1 MKKNIWKNQYAGC
14 LLAIGSFAL
23 LACSESEGIS
33 SNANLSTDKIT
44 FDANIRKEWDAS
56 SAIAEQRAISTAI
69 SQASQS
75 APLSVKA
82 DFSKLLYLHPVVQ
95 EGIHVW
101 NEKNQP
107 VTRGG
112 ILLDDVEQERVV
124 ASRGSKKSALSDY
137 SSFGVTAI
145 YPSSSSDYTVLLDN
159 QQATTGANSK
169 WFVADNSNAKWPM
182 NNELVSF
189 HAYAPHSTKSY
200 SMLSSTA
207 DNTNVLTTIHYDAS
221 KTDITNQPDLIVAT
235 QTGSRSNASANKDVA
250 LQFTHALTAVTFAMS
265 SDLADVIGTGAN
277 LEKVR
282 LVGIPNQGDCQLMAK
297 DGKHTA
303 ASQSWT
309 NINGS
314 ETFEFDLSKQNVT
327 AGKDLALTSGN
338 QTLMMIPQ
346 TLPSGAKAEFIFKI
360 NGYSQTLSVD
370 LANTKWV
377 AGSSVIYKLSAKAIN
392 TLSSTQITYP
402 NTWADYSYPKTAFDV
417 NEAIGLYVV
426 DNNNKVVASNVK
438 VTKAANGTW
447 KMSSKVLKLAKYHY
461 FAYYPY
467 SPTAPTVDATASDAT
482 AFFADKVSKWRV
494 KADQSASSSADLKA
508 QDLQVAK
515 GVVGSD
521 ASTLTFAMSHQM
533 GLAVLNLEAKNIV
546 KTRKFNNNNYTYYYP
561 NLSGRATSIS
571 KSDYTDSSDKQN
583 VMASNNFTGSNKP
596 YKTSTA
602 NRYIQVV
609 KPGTAYSYSAA
620 DQANSPRSAWGSAK
634 LGKACSIKV
643 SSAAGVQPKSITTDA
658 DFYYLA
664 RVYTYTGR
672 VESFTAP
679 VSGKYKMECWGAQG
693 SNMLDKIGG
702 KGGYCCGTTTLSQ
715 TLVYICVGAQR
726 GGFGGGG
733 VSTDSERSHNY
744 GNDGGGATD
753 VRLTYNADYKDFNSL
768 KSRIIVAAGGGG
780 ANHRNTVGEVPQYGQ
795 GDGGYGG
802 GLTGGDG
809 IREDNTISFS
819 TVPYLLKCYGGTQ
832 TAGGKVM
839 QNVKRTDGTFD
850 DSNYKQISALSGV
863 WGYATSATTSQ
874 PIQTGGGGGYYGG
887 GSPAHVGGSGGS
899 SFISG
904 YTGCNAIA
912 ETSTASN
919 IVHTGNPNH
928 YSGCVFTDATM
939 IAGNASMPS
948 PNGGT
953 ETGHSGNGACI
964 ISWFLK

>member
-44 FDANIRKEWDAS
+44 FDANIQKEWDAS

-124 ASRGSKKSALSDY
+124 ASRGSKTSALSDY

-145 YPSSSSDYTVLLDN
+145 YPSSSSYTVLLDN

-189 HAYAPHSTKSY
+189 HAYAPHSTESY

-309 NINGS
+309 NIKGS

-370 LANTKWV
+370 LADIKWV

-402 NTWADYSYPKTAFDV
+402 NTWARYSYPKTAFDA

-438 VTKAANGTW
+438 VTKAADGTW
-447 KMSSKVLKLAKYHY
+447 NMSSKVLKLAKYHY

-482 AFFADKVSKWRV
+482 AFFADKVSKWQV
-494 KADQSASSSADLKA
+494 KADQSASSAEDLEA

-521 ASTLTFAMSHQM
+521 ASTLTFEMSHQM
-533 GLAVLNLEAKNIV
+533 GLAVLDLEAKNIV

-571 KSDYTDSSDKQN
+571 ESDYTDSSDKQN

-620 DQANSPRSAWGSAK
+620 DQANSPRSAWGSAT

-643 SSAAGVQPKSITTDA
+643 LSAAGVKTQPITTDA
-658 DFYYLA
+658 EFYYLA
-664 RVYTYTGR
+664 RVYTYTGSVVR
-672 VESFTAP
+672 FTAP
-679 VSGKYKMECWGAQG
+679 VSGQYKMECWGAQG
-693 SNMLDKIGG
+693 GYTVYNNKYGYGG
-702 KGGYCCGTTTLSQ
+702 KGGYAVGNFLISNNQEVFVVVGGKGGDTTNANQTGKGGFNGGGTSNGDGNTEWSGGGGATHIATINGVLSSLSSNKDKVF
-715 TLVYICVGAQR
+715 LVAGGGGGGGYHYALSENRPHSGGSGGGAQGGNGDSQAND
-726 GGFGGGG
+726 GGFGG
-733 VSTDSERSHNY
+733 
-744 GNDGGGATD
+744 
-753 VRLTYNADYKDFNSL
+753 
-768 KSRIIVAAGGGG
+768 
-780 ANHRNTVGEVPQYGQ
+780 
-795 GDGGYGG
+795 
-802 GLTGGDG
+802 
-809 IREDNTISFS
+809 
-819 TVPYLLKCYGGTQ
+819 TQ
-832 TAGGKVM
+832 T
-839 QNVKRTDGTFD
+839 N
-850 DSNYKQISALSGV
+850 
-863 WGYATSATTSQ
+863 GYAFGKGQDGKNSGHGS
-874 PIQTGGGGGYYGG
+874 GGGGGYYGG
-887 GSPAHVGGSGGS
+887 YSGYTHGSAAGGGSGYLS
-899 SFISG
+899 SSIISG
-904 YTGCNAIA
+904 TG
-912 ETSTASN
+912 
-919 IVHTGNPNH
+919 
-928 YSGCVFTDATM
+928 
-939 IAGNASMPS
+939 SMT
-948 PNGGT
+948 NGVR
-953 ETGHSGNGACI
+953 EGNGEAVLTWI
-964 ISWFLK
+964 L

>member
-44 FDANIRKEWDAS
+44 FDANIQKEWDAS

-82 DFSKLLYLHPVVQ
+82 DFSKPLYLHSVVQ

-124 ASRGSKKSALSDY
+124 VSRGSKKSALSDY
-137 SSFGVTAI
+137 SSFGVTAF

-189 HAYAPHSTKSY
+189 HAYAPHSTKSD
-200 SMLSSTA
+200 STLSSTA

-250 LQFTHALTAVTFAMS
+250 LQFSHALTAVTFAMS

-360 NGYSQTLSVD
+360 NGNSQTLSVD
-370 LANTKWV
+370 LANTQWV

-392 TLSSTQITYP
+392 TLSSTEITYP
-402 NTWADYSYPKTAFDV
+402 KTWASYSYPKTAFDA

-447 KMSSKVLKLAKYHY
+447 NMSSKVLKLAKYHY

-467 SPTAPTVDATASDAT
+467 STTAPQVDATASDAT
-482 AFFADKVSKWRV
+482 AFFADKVSKWPV
-494 KADQSASSSADLKA
+494 KADQSASSAADLKA

-521 ASTLTFAMSHQM
+521 ASTLTFEMSHQM
-533 GLAVLNLEAKNIV
+533 GLAVLDLEAKNIV

-571 KSDYTDSSDKQN
+571 ASDYTDSSDKQN

-609 KPGTAYSYSAA
+609 KPGTVYSYSAA

-643 SSAAGVQPKSITTDA
+643 SSAAGVQSKSITTDA

-679 VSGKYKMECWGAQG
+679 VNGKYKMECWGASG
-693 SNMLDKIGG
+693 ASIYPNVSNLKPGL
-702 KGGYCCGTTTLSQ
+702 GGYSIGNLNASSNEI
-715 TLVYICVGAQR
+715 LYVCVGSSGAYGAYSYNNNLGYSLKLGSP
-726 GGFGGGG
+726 GGGATHISINSGGELKNFSSHPTDILLVAGGGGG
-733 VSTDSERSHNY
+733 VD
-744 GNDGGGATD
+744 
-753 VRLTYNADYKDFNSL
+753 
-768 KSRIIVAAGGGG
+768 IVSGKEAS
-780 ANHRNTVGEVPQYGQ
+780 
-795 GDGGYGG
+795 GGYGG
-802 GLTGGDG
+802 GTEGGAGASTDGTYIGTGGTA
-809 IREDNTISFS
+809 N
-819 TVPYLLKCYGGTQ
+819 
-832 TAGGKVM
+832 AGGKTNFQYQGV
-839 QNVKRTDGTFD
+839 NGSFGLGGVGWA
-850 DSNYKQISALSGV
+850 SNNDYAAQGGSG
-863 WGYATSATTSQ
+863 WY
-874 PIQTGGGGGYYGG
+874 GGGGGCSSTVGTAGG
-887 GSPAHVGGSGGS
+887 GSGHVNS
-899 SFISG
+899 SLLS
-904 YTGCNAIA
+904 NAQ
-912 ETSTASN
+912 T
-919 IVHTGNPNH
+919 
-928 YSGCVFTDATM
+928 
-939 IAGNASMPS
+939 IAGNQSFPS

-953 ETGHSGNGACI
+953 ETGHSGHGECI
-964 ISWFLK
+964 ISQTAF

>member
-44 FDANIRKEWDAS
+44 FDANIQKEWDAS

-250 LQFTHALTAVTFAMS
+250 LQFSHALTAVTFAMS

-360 NGYSQTLSVD
+360 NGNSQTLSVD

-402 NTWADYSYPKTAFDV
+402 DTWAKYSYPKTAFDA

-447 KMSSKVLKLAKYHY
+447 NMSSKVLKLAKYHY

-467 SPTAPTVDATASDAT
+467 STTAPTVDATASDAT

-494 KADQSASSSADLKA
+494 KADQSAKSAADLKA

-515 GVVGSD
+515 GVVGKD

-643 SSAAGVQPKSITTDA
+643 SSAAGVQTKSITTDA

-679 VSGKYKMECWGAQG
+679 VNGKYKMECWGASG
-693 SNMLDKIGG
+693 ASINPNVSYLKPGL
-702 KGGYCCGTTTLSQ
+702 GGYSIGYLNAAPNKNFY
-715 TLVYICVGAQR
+715 VCVGSSGAYGAYSYNNNLGYSLR
-726 GGFGGGG
+726 LGSPGGGATHISINSGGELKNFSSHPTDILLVAGGGGG
-733 VSTDSERSHNY
+733 VD
-744 GNDGGGATD
+744 
-753 VRLTYNADYKDFNSL
+753 
-768 KSRIIVAAGGGG
+768 IVSGKEAS
-780 ANHRNTVGEVPQYGQ
+780 
-795 GDGGYGG
+795 GGYGG
-802 GLTGGDG
+802 GTKGGAGASTDGTNIGTGGTA
-809 IREDNTISFS
+809 N
-819 TVPYLLKCYGGTQ
+819 
-832 TAGGKVM
+832 AGGKTNFQYQGV
-839 QNVKRTDGTFD
+839 NGSFGLGGVGWA
-850 DSNYKQISALSGV
+850 SNNDYAAQGGSG
-863 WGYATSATTSQ
+863 WY
-874 PIQTGGGGGYYGG
+874 GGGGGCTTTVGTAGG
-887 GSPAHVGGSGGS
+887 GSGHVNS
-899 SFISG
+899 SLLS
-904 YTGCNAIA
+904 NAQ
-912 ETSTASN
+912 T
-919 IVHTGNPNH
+919 
-928 YSGCVFTDATM
+928 
-939 IAGNASMPS
+939 IAGNQSFPS

-953 ETGHSGNGACI
+953 ETGHSGHGECI
-964 ISWFLK
+964 ISQTAF

>member
-44 FDANIRKEWDAS
+44 FDANIQKEWDAS

-82 DFSKLLYLHPVVQ
+82 DFSKPLYLHPVVQ

-250 LQFTHALTAVTFAMS
+250 LQFSHALTAVTFAMS

-360 NGYSQTLSVD
+360 NGNSQTLSVD

-392 TLSSTQITYP
+392 TLSSTEITYP
-402 NTWADYSYPKTAFDV
+402 NPTTWASYGYPKTAFDV

-426 DNNNKVVASNVK
+426 DNNNKVVAKNVK
-438 VTKAANGTW
+438 VIKAANGTW

-467 SPTAPTVDATASDAT
+467 STTAPTVDATASDAT
-482 AFFADKVSKWRV
+482 AFFADKVSKWPV
-494 KADQSASSSADLKA
+494 KADQSAPSAADLKA

-515 GVVGSD
+515 GVVRSD

-533 GLAVLNLEAKNIV
+533 GLAVLNLETKNIV

-596 YKTSTA
+596 FKTSTA

-643 SSAAGVQPKSITTDA
+643 SSAAGVQSKSITTDA

-672 VESFTAP
+672 VETSSTAFTAP
-679 VSGKYKMECWGAQG
+679 VAGEYILECWGAG
-693 SNMLDKIGG
+693 SHGYNDVSRSLYGIDIN
-702 KGGYCCGTTTLSQ
+702 GGYSLGK
-715 TLVYICVGAQR
+715 YIMVINETIYVIC
-726 GGFGGGG
+726 GGGG
-733 VSTDSERSHNY
+733 YTNNKLSGGQGGFN
-744 GNDGGGATD
+744 GGGNGGNGSSFAGG
-753 VRLTYNADYKDFNSL
+753 S
-768 KSRIIVAAGGGG
+768 GGGG
-780 ANHRNTVGEVPQYGQ
+780 ASHITKRCALLKDLASDYDENLLLVAGGAGGSALNGHNN
-795 GDGGYGG
+795 GYGG
-802 GLTGGDG
+802 GTMGGSTFTAGWSTTGVSPALVKGA
-809 IREDNTISFS
+809 
-819 TVPYLLKCYGGTQ
+819 TQ
-832 TAGGKVM
+832 TEGYTFGIGQSGGRKTHGNAGAEG
-839 QNVKRTDGTFD
+839 
-850 DSNYKQISALSGV
+850 
-863 WGYATSATTSQ
+863 
-874 PIQTGGGGGYYGG
+874 TGGGGGGFWGG
-887 GSPAHVGGSGGS
+887 YSYQGDGDGSCCSGSGGS
-899 SFISG
+899 GYINAKLVTSG
-904 YTGCNAIA
+904 STIQNA
-912 ETSTASN
+912 TS
-919 IVHTGNPNH
+919 P
-928 YSGCVFTDATM
+928 
-939 IAGNASMPS
+939 
-948 PNGGT
+948 
-953 ETGHSGNGACI
+953 SGNTDGYCSV
-964 ISWFLK
+964 SWFLK

>member
-44 FDANIRKEWDAS
+44 FDANIQKEWDAS

-402 NTWADYSYPKTAFDV
+402 DTWAKYSYPKTAFDA

-447 KMSSKVLKLAKYHY
+447 NMSSKVLKLAKYHY

-494 KADQSASSSADLKA
+494 KADQSASSAADLKA

-533 GLAVLNLEAKNIV
+533 GLAVLDLAAKNIV

-571 KSDYTDSSDKQN
+571 ASDYTDSSDKQK
-583 VMASNNFTGSNKP
+583 VLASNNFTGSNKP

-620 DQANSPRSAWGSAK
+620 DQANSPRSAWGSAT

-643 SSAAGVQPKSITTDA
+643 SSAADVQSKSITTDA

-672 VESFTAP
+672 VETSSTAFTAP
-679 VSGKYKMECWGAQG
+679 VAGEYILECWGAG
-693 SNMLDKIGG
+693 SHGYNDEPRSLYGIDIN
-702 KGGYCCGTTTLSQ
+702 GGYSLGK
-715 TLVYICVGAQR
+715 YIMVINETIYVIC
-726 GGFGGGG
+726 GGGG
-733 VSTDSERSHNY
+733 YTNNKLSGGQGGFN
-744 GNDGGGATD
+744 GGGNGGNGSSFAGG
-753 VRLTYNADYKDFNSL
+753 S
-768 KSRIIVAAGGGG
+768 GGGG
-780 ANHRNTVGEVPQYGQ
+780 ASHITKRCALLKDLASDYDENLLLVAGGAGGSALNGHNN
-795 GDGGYGG
+795 GYGG
-802 GLTGGDG
+802 GTMGGSTFTAGWSTTGVSPALVKGA
-809 IREDNTISFS
+809 
-819 TVPYLLKCYGGTQ
+819 TQ
-832 TAGGKVM
+832 TEGYTFGIGQSGGRKTHGQAGAEG
-839 QNVKRTDGTFD
+839 
-850 DSNYKQISALSGV
+850 
-863 WGYATSATTSQ
+863 
-874 PIQTGGGGGYYGG
+874 TGGGGGGFWGG
-887 GSPAHVGGSGGS
+887 YSYQGDGDGSCCSGSGGS
-899 SFISG
+899 GYINAKLVTSG
-904 YTGCNAIA
+904 STIQNA
-912 ETSTASN
+912 TS
-919 IVHTGNPNH
+919 P
-928 YSGCVFTDATM
+928 
-939 IAGNASMPS
+939 
-948 PNGGT
+948 
-953 ETGHSGNGACI
+953 SGNTDGYCSV
-964 ISWFLK
+964 SWFLK

>member
-44 FDANIRKEWDAS
+44 FDANIQKEWDAS

-82 DFSKLLYLHPVVQ
+82 DFSKPLYLHPVVQ

-235 QTGSRSNASANKDVA
+235 QTGSRNNASANKDVA
-250 LQFTHALTAVTFAMS
+250 LQFSHALTAVTFAMS

-314 ETFEFDLSKQNVT
+314 VTFEFDLSKQNVT

-346 TLPSGAKAEFIFKI
+346 KLPSGAKAEFIFKI
-360 NGYSQTLSVD
+360 NGNSQTLSVD

-392 TLSSTQITYP
+392 TLSSTEITYP
-402 NTWADYSYPKTAFDV
+402 KDWTRYSYPKTAFDA

-447 KMSSKVLKLAKYHY
+447 NMSSKVLKLAKYHY

-467 SPTAPTVDATASDAT
+467 STTAPTVDATASDAT
-482 AFFADKVSKWRV
+482 AFFADKVSKWPV
-494 KADQSASSSADLKA
+494 KNDQSASSAADLKA
-508 QDLQVAK
+508 QDLQVAM
-515 GVVGSD
+515 GVVGKD

-533 GLAVLNLEAKNIV
+533 GLAVLDLAVKNIV

-571 KSDYTDSSDKQN
+571 KSDYTDSSDKLN
-583 VMASNNFTGSNKP
+583 VMASNNFSGSNKP

-620 DQANSPRSAWGSAK
+620 DQANSPRSAWGSAT

-643 SSAAGVQPKSITTDA
+643 SSAAGVQSKSITTDA

-679 VSGKYKMECWGAQG
+679 VNGKYKMECWGAQG
-693 SNMLDKIGG
+693 GGNTSYPGG
-702 KGGYCCGTTTLSQ
+702 KGSYTRGTLGITTGNVFYVVVGQNGSAETYIFNNGFKRYWLPNGKDSGYIWS
-715 TLVYICVGAQR
+715 
-726 GGFGGGG
+726 GGG
-733 VSTDSERSHNY
+733 STDIRL
-744 GNDGGGATD
+744 NDANNNWTD
-753 VRLTYNADYKDFNSL
+753 FVSR
-768 KSRIIVAAGGGG
+768 KSRIMVAASGGGSITYYNPQAG
-780 ANHRNTVGEVPQYGQ
+780 VPGGSLVGFPGTSKGEN
-795 GDGGYGG
+795 DGVAA
-802 GLTGGDG
+802 TA
-809 IREDNTISFS
+809 
-819 TVPYLLKCYGGTQ
+819 GTQ
-832 TAGGKVM
+832 TKGGTTGTGSHTIGQNEIGFGYIVNDDGATMGGAGNGYYAGGKGNHGGCTV
-839 QNVKRTDGTFD
+839 
-850 DSNYKQISALSGV
+850 GV
-863 WGYATSATTSQ
+863 GAT
-874 PIQTGGGGGYYGG
+874 
-887 GSPAHVGGSGGS
+887 GSCY
-899 SFISG
+899 ISG
-904 YTGCNAIA
+904 YTGCNAITESCA
-912 ETSTASN
+912 ENA
-919 IVHTGNPNH
+919 IAHTGSPNH
-928 YSGCVFTDATM
+928 YSGYVFTNATM
-939 IAGNASMPS
+939 IAGNAIMPS
-948 PNGGT
+948 PSGGN
-953 ETGHSGNGACI
+953 ETGHGGDGTCI
-964 ISWFLK
+964 ITQTSF

>member
-44 FDANIRKEWDAS
+44 FDANIQKEWDAS

-124 ASRGSKKSALSDY
+124 ASRGSKTSALSDY
-137 SSFGVTAI
+137 SSFGVTAF

-189 HAYAPHSTKSY
+189 HAYAPHSTKSD
-200 SMLSSTA
+200 STLSSTA

-250 LQFTHALTAVTFAMS
+250 LQFSHALTAVTFAMS

-309 NINGS
+309 NIKGS

-370 LANTKWV
+370 LADIKWV

-402 NTWADYSYPKTAFDV
+402 NTWENYSYPKKAFDV

-438 VTKAANGTW
+438 VTKAENGTW
-447 KMSSKVLKLAKYHY
+447 NMSSKILKLAKYHY

-467 SPTAPTVDATASDAT
+467 SPTAPTVDSTASDAT
-482 AFFADKVSKWRV
+482 AFFADKVSKWQV
-494 KADQSASSSADLKA
+494 KADQSASSAEDLEA

-521 ASTLTFAMSHQM
+521 ASTLTFEMSHQM
-533 GLAVLNLEAKNIV
+533 GLAVLDLKAKDIV
-546 KTRKFNNNNYTYYYP
+546 KTRKFKNNNYTYYYP

-571 KSDYTDSSDKQN
+571 ASDYTDSDKQN

-620 DQANSPRSAWGSAK
+620 DQANSPRSAWGSAT

-643 SSAAGVQPKSITTDA
+643 SSAAGVQTKPITTDA
-658 DFYYLA
+658 EFYYLA

-679 VSGKYKMECWGAQG
+679 VSGTYKMECWGAQG
-693 SNMLDKIGG
+693 GYTVHNNLYGYGG
-702 KGGYCCGTTTLSQ
+702 KGGYAVGNFLISINQVVFVVVGGKGGDTTNYNQTGNGGFNGGGTSNGDGATEWSGGGGATHIATINGVLSSLSSNKDKVF
-715 TLVYICVGAQR
+715 LVAGGGGGGGYHYTYSEGRPHSGGSGGGAQGGNGDSQAND
-726 GGFGGGG
+726 GGFGG
-733 VSTDSERSHNY
+733 
-744 GNDGGGATD
+744 
-753 VRLTYNADYKDFNSL
+753 
-768 KSRIIVAAGGGG
+768 
-780 ANHRNTVGEVPQYGQ
+780 
-795 GDGGYGG
+795 
-802 GLTGGDG
+802 
-809 IREDNTISFS
+809 
-819 TVPYLLKCYGGTQ
+819 TQ
-832 TAGGKVM
+832 T
-839 QNVKRTDGTFD
+839 N
-850 DSNYKQISALSGV
+850 
-863 WGYATSATTSQ
+863 GYAFGKGQDGKNSGHGS
-874 PIQTGGGGGYYGG
+874 GGGGGYYGG
-887 GSPAHVGGSGGS
+887 YSGYTHGSAAGGGSGYLS
-899 SFISG
+899 SSIISG
-904 YTGCNAIA
+904 TG
-912 ETSTASN
+912 
-919 IVHTGNPNH
+919 
-928 YSGCVFTDATM
+928 
-939 IAGNASMPS
+939 SMT
-948 PNGGT
+948 NGVR
-953 ETGHSGNGACI
+953 EGNGEAVLTWI
-964 ISWFLK
+964 LKS

>member
-44 FDANIRKEWDAS
+44 FDANIQKEWDAS

-82 DFSKLLYLHPVVQ
+82 DFSKPLYLHPVVQ

-250 LQFTHALTAVTFAMS
+250 LQFSHALTAVTFAMS
-265 SDLADVIGTGAN
+265 SDLADVIGKGTN

-392 TLSSTQITYP
+392 TLSSTEITYP
-402 NTWADYSYPKTAFDV
+402 NPTTWASYGYPKTAFDV

-426 DNNNKVVASNVK
+426 DNNNKVVAKNVK
-438 VTKAANGTW
+438 VIKAANGTW

-467 SPTAPTVDATASDAT
+467 STTAPTVDATASDAT
-482 AFFADKVSKWRV
+482 AFFADKVSKWPV
-494 KADQSASSSADLKA
+494 KADQSAPSAADLKA

-515 GVVGSD
+515 GVVRSD

-533 GLAVLNLEAKNIV
+533 GLAVLNLETKNIV

-596 YKTSTA
+596 FKTSTA

-643 SSAAGVQPKSITTDA
+643 SSAAGVQTKSITTDA

-679 VSGKYKMECWGAQG
+679 VNGKYKMECWGASG
-693 SNMLDKIGG
+693 ASIYPNVSYLKPGL
-702 KGGYCCGTTTLSQ
+702 GGYSIGYLNAAPNKNFY
-715 TLVYICVGAQR
+715 VCVGSSGAYGAYSYNNNLGYSLR
-726 GGFGGGG
+726 LGSPGGGATHISINSGGELKNFSSHPTDILLVAGGGGG
-733 VSTDSERSHNY
+733 VD
-744 GNDGGGATD
+744 
-753 VRLTYNADYKDFNSL
+753 
-768 KSRIIVAAGGGG
+768 IVSGKEAS
-780 ANHRNTVGEVPQYGQ
+780 
-795 GDGGYGG
+795 GGYGG
-802 GLTGGDG
+802 GTKGGAGASTDGTNIGTGGTA
-809 IREDNTISFS
+809 N
-819 TVPYLLKCYGGTQ
+819 
-832 TAGGKVM
+832 AGGKTNFQYQGV
-839 QNVKRTDGTFD
+839 NGSFGLGGVGWE
-850 DSNYKQISALSGV
+850 SNNDYAAQGGSG
-863 WGYATSATTSQ
+863 WY
-874 PIQTGGGGGYYGG
+874 GGGGGCTNTVGTAGG
-887 GSPAHVGGSGGS
+887 GSGHVNS
-899 SFISG
+899 SLLS
-904 YTGCNAIA
+904 NAQ
-912 ETSTASN
+912 T
-919 IVHTGNPNH
+919 
-928 YSGCVFTDATM
+928 
-939 IAGNASMPS
+939 IAGNQTFPS
-948 PNGGT
+948 SNGGS
-953 ETGHSGNGACI
+953 ETGHQGDGACVI
-964 ISWFLK
+964 TQTAF

>member
-44 FDANIRKEWDAS
+44 FDANIQKEWDAS

-250 LQFTHALTAVTFAMS
+250 LQFSHALTAVTFAMS

-360 NGYSQTLSVD
+360 NGNSQTLSVD

-402 NTWADYSYPKTAFDV
+402 DTWAKYSYPKTAFDA

-438 VTKAANGTW
+438 VTKAADGTW
-447 KMSSKVLKLAKYHY
+447 NMSSKVLKLAKYHY

-467 SPTAPTVDATASDAT
+467 STTAPTVDATASDAT

-494 KADQSASSSADLKA
+494 KADQSASSAADLKA

-643 SSAAGVQPKSITTDA
+643 SSAAGVQTKSITTDA

-679 VSGKYKMECWGAQG
+679 VNGKYKMECWGAQG
-693 SNMLDKIGG
+693 GGNTSYPGG
-702 KGGYCCGTTTLSQ
+702 KGSYTRGTLGITTGNVFYVVVGQNGSAETYIFNNGFKRYWFPNGAVSGYVWS
-715 TLVYICVGAQR
+715 
-726 GGFGGGG
+726 GGG
-733 VSTDSERSHNY
+733 STDIRL
-744 GNDGGGATD
+744 NDANNNWTD
-753 VRLTYNADYKDFNSL
+753 FVSR
-768 KSRIIVAAGGGG
+768 KSRIMVAASGGGSITYYNPQAG
-780 ANHRNTVGEVPQYGQ
+780 VPGGSLVGFPGTSKGEN
-795 GDGGYGG
+795 DGVAA
-802 GLTGGDG
+802 TA
-809 IREDNTISFS
+809 
-819 TVPYLLKCYGGTQ
+819 GTQ
-832 TAGGKVM
+832 TKGGTTGTGSHTIGQNEIGFGYIVNDDGATMGGAGNGYYAGGKGNHGGCTV
-839 QNVKRTDGTFD
+839 
-850 DSNYKQISALSGV
+850 GV
-863 WGYATSATTSQ
+863 GAT
-874 PIQTGGGGGYYGG
+874 
-887 GSPAHVGGSGGS
+887 GSCY
-899 SFISG
+899 ISG
-904 YTGCNAIA
+904 YTGCNAITVSCA
-912 ETSTASN
+912 ENA
-919 IVHTGNPNH
+919 IAHTGSPNH
-928 YSGCVFTDATM
+928 YSGYVFTNATM

-948 PNGGT
+948 PSGGN
-953 ETGHSGNGACI
+953 ETGHGGDGTCI
-964 ISWFLK
+964 ITQTSF

>member
-44 FDANIRKEWDAS
+44 FDANIQKEWDAS

-124 ASRGSKKSALSDY
+124 ASRGSKTSALSDY

-145 YPSSSSDYTVLLDN
+145 YPSSSSYTVLLDN

-189 HAYAPHSTKSY
+189 HAYAPHSTESY

-309 NINGS
+309 NIKGS

-370 LANTKWV
+370 LADIKWV

-402 NTWADYSYPKTAFDV
+402 NTWENYSYPKTAFDA

-438 VTKAANGTW
+438 VTKAENGTW
-447 KMSSKVLKLAKYHY
+447 NMSSKVLKLAKYHY

-467 SPTAPTVDATASDAT
+467 SPTAPTVDSTALDAT
-482 AFFADKVSKWRV
+482 AFFADMVSNWQV
-494 KADQSASSSADLKA
+494 KADQSASSAEDLKA
-508 QDLQVAK
+508 QDLQVAT

-533 GLAVLNLEAKNIV
+533 GLAVLDLKAKDIV
-546 KTRKFNNNNYTYYYP
+546 KTRKFNNDNYTYYYP

-571 KSDYTDSSDKQN
+571 ASDYTDSSDMQN

-620 DQANSPRSAWGSAK
+620 DQANSPRSAWGS
-634 LGKACSIKV
+634 CSIEV
-643 SSAAGVQPKSITTDA
+643 SSAAGVQTKPITTDA
-658 DFYYLA
+658 EFYYLA
-664 RVYTYTGR
+664 RVYTYTGSVVR
-672 VESFTAP
+672 FTAP
-679 VSGKYKMECWGAQG
+679 VSGQYKMECWGAQG
-693 SNMLDKIGG
+693 GYTVYNNEYGYGG
-702 KGGYCCGTTTLSQ
+702 KGGYAVGNFLISNNQEVFVVVGGKGGDTTNANQTGKGGFNGGGTSNGDGDTEWSGGGGATHIATINGVLSSLSSNKDKVF
-715 TLVYICVGAQR
+715 LVAGGGGGGGYHYQLSENRPHSGGSGGGAQGGNGDSQAND
-726 GGFGGGG
+726 GGFGG
-733 VSTDSERSHNY
+733 
-744 GNDGGGATD
+744 
-753 VRLTYNADYKDFNSL
+753 
-768 KSRIIVAAGGGG
+768 
-780 ANHRNTVGEVPQYGQ
+780 
-795 GDGGYGG
+795 
-802 GLTGGDG
+802 
-809 IREDNTISFS
+809 
-819 TVPYLLKCYGGTQ
+819 TQ
-832 TAGGKVM
+832 T
-839 QNVKRTDGTFD
+839 N
-850 DSNYKQISALSGV
+850 
-863 WGYATSATTSQ
+863 GYAFGKGQDGKNSGHGS
-874 PIQTGGGGGYYGG
+874 GGGGGYYGG
-887 GSPAHVGGSGGS
+887 YSGYTHGSAAGGGSGYLS
-899 SFISG
+899 SSIISG
-904 YTGCNAIA
+904 TG
-912 ETSTASN
+912 
-919 IVHTGNPNH
+919 
-928 YSGCVFTDATM
+928 
-939 IAGNASMPS
+939 SMK
-948 PNGGT
+948 NGVR
-953 ETGHSGNGACI
+953 EGNGEAVLTWI
-964 ISWFLK
+964 L

>member
-44 FDANIRKEWDAS
+44 FDANIQKEWDTS

-402 NTWADYSYPKTAFDV
+402 KKWTEYSYPKTAFDA
-417 NEAIGLYVV
+417 NESIGLYVV

-447 KMSSKVLKLAKYHY
+447 NMSSKVLKLAKYHY

-494 KADQSASSSADLKA
+494 KADQSASSAADLKA

-533 GLAVLNLEAKNIV
+533 GLAVLDLAAKNIV
-546 KTRKFNNNNYTYYYP
+546 KTRKFKNNNYTYYYP

-571 KSDYTDSSDKQN
+571 ASDYTDSSDKLK
-583 VMASNNFTGSNKP
+583 VLASNNFTGSNKP

-620 DQANSPRSAWGSAK
+620 DQANSPRSAWGSAT

-672 VESFTAP
+672 VETSSTAFTAP
-679 VSGKYKMECWGAQG
+679 VAGEYILECWGAG
-693 SNMLDKIGG
+693 SHGYNDEPRSLYGIDIN
-702 KGGYCCGTTTLSQ
+702 GGYSLGK
-715 TLVYICVGAQR
+715 YIMVINETIYVIC
-726 GGFGGGG
+726 GGGG
-733 VSTDSERSHNY
+733 YTNNKLSGGQGGFN
-744 GNDGGGATD
+744 GGGNGGNGSSFAGG
-753 VRLTYNADYKDFNSL
+753 S
-768 KSRIIVAAGGGG
+768 GGGG
-780 ANHRNTVGEVPQYGQ
+780 ASHITKRCALLKDLASDYDENLLLVAGGAGGSALNGHNN
-795 GDGGYGG
+795 GYGG
-802 GLTGGDG
+802 GTMGGSTFTAGWSTTGVSPALVKGA
-809 IREDNTISFS
+809 
-819 TVPYLLKCYGGTQ
+819 TQ
-832 TAGGKVM
+832 TEGYTFGIGQSGGRKTHGQAGAEG
-839 QNVKRTDGTFD
+839 
-850 DSNYKQISALSGV
+850 
-863 WGYATSATTSQ
+863 
-874 PIQTGGGGGYYGG
+874 TGGGGGGFWGG
-887 GSPAHVGGSGGS
+887 YSYQGDGDGSCCSGSGGS
-899 SFISG
+899 GYINAKLVTSG
-904 YTGCNAIA
+904 STIQNA
-912 ETSTASN
+912 TS
-919 IVHTGNPNH
+919 P
-928 YSGCVFTDATM
+928 
-939 IAGNASMPS
+939 
-948 PNGGT
+948 
-953 ETGHSGNGACI
+953 SGNTDGYCSV
-964 ISWFLK
+964 SWFLK

>member
-44 FDANIRKEWDAS
+44 FDANIQKEWDAS

-124 ASRGSKKSALSDY
+124 ASRGSKTSALSDY

-145 YPSSSSDYTVLLDN
+145 YPSSSSYTVLLDN

-189 HAYAPHSTKSY
+189 HAYAPHSTESY

-235 QTGSRSNASANKDVA
+235 QTGSRNNASANKDVA
-250 LQFTHALTAVTFAMS
+250 LQFSHALTAVTFAMS

-309 NINGS
+309 NIKGS

-346 TLPSGAKAEFIFKI
+346 KLPSGAKAEFIFKI

-392 TLSSTQITYP
+392 TLSSTEITYP
-402 NTWADYSYPKTAFDV
+402 DPTTWASYGYPKTAFDV

-426 DNNNKVVASNVK
+426 DNNNKVVAKNVK

-467 SPTAPTVDATASDAT
+467 STTAPTVDATASDAT
-482 AFFADKVSKWRV
+482 AFFADKVSKWQV
-494 KADQSASSSADLKA
+494 KADQSASSAEDLEA

-521 ASTLTFAMSHQM
+521 ASTLTFEMSHQM
-533 GLAVLNLEAKNIV
+533 GLAVLDLKAKDIV

-571 KSDYTDSSDKQN
+571 ESDYTDSSDKQN

-620 DQANSPRSAWGSAK
+620 DQANSPRSAWGSSK
-634 LGKACSIKV
+634 LNKACTITAST
-643 SSAAGVQPKSITTDA
+643 AGNVQTKSITTDA

-679 VSGKYKMECWGAQG
+679 VSGEYKMECWGAQG
-693 SNMLDKIGG
+693 GYTVYNNLYGYGG
-702 KGGYCCGTTTLSQ
+702 KGGYAVGNFLISNNQEVFVVVGGKGGDTTNANQTGNGGFNGGGTSKGDGDTEWSGGGGATHIATINGVLSSLSSNKDKVF
-715 TLVYICVGAQR
+715 LVAGGGGGGGYHYVLSENRPHSGGSGGGAQGGNGDSQAND
-726 GGFGGGG
+726 GGFGG
-733 VSTDSERSHNY
+733 
-744 GNDGGGATD
+744 
-753 VRLTYNADYKDFNSL
+753 
-768 KSRIIVAAGGGG
+768 
-780 ANHRNTVGEVPQYGQ
+780 
-795 GDGGYGG
+795 
-802 GLTGGDG
+802 
-809 IREDNTISFS
+809 
-819 TVPYLLKCYGGTQ
+819 TQ
-832 TAGGKVM
+832 T
-839 QNVKRTDGTFD
+839 
-850 DSNYKQISALSGV
+850 I
-863 WGYATSATTSQ
+863 GYAFGKGQDGKNSGHGS
-874 PIQTGGGGGYYGG
+874 GGGGGYYGG
-887 GSPAHVGGSGGS
+887 YSGYTHGSAAGGGSGYLS
-899 SFISG
+899 SSIISG
-904 YTGCNAIA
+904 TG
-912 ETSTASN
+912 
-919 IVHTGNPNH
+919 
-928 YSGCVFTDATM
+928 
-939 IAGNASMPS
+939 SMT
-948 PNGGT
+948 NGVR
-953 ETGHSGNGACI
+953 EGNGEAVLTWI
-964 ISWFLK
+964 L

>member
-44 FDANIRKEWDAS
+44 FDANIQKEWDAS

-82 DFSKLLYLHPVVQ
+82 DFSKPLYLHPVVQ

-250 LQFTHALTAVTFAMS
+250 LQFSHALTAVTFAMS

-370 LANTKWV
+370 LANTTWV

-402 NTWADYSYPKTAFDV
+402 DTWEKYSYPKTAFDA

-447 KMSSKVLKLAKYHY
+447 NMSSKVLKLAKYHY

-467 SPTAPTVDATASDAT
+467 SKTAPTVDATASDAT

-494 KADQSASSSADLKA
+494 KADQSASSAADLKA

-533 GLAVLNLEAKNIV
+533 GLAVLNLAAKNIV

-583 VMASNNFTGSNKP
+583 VMASNNFSGSNKP
-596 YKTSTA
+596 YKTSKA

-609 KPGTAYSYSAA
+609 KPGTVYSYSAA

-643 SSAAGVQPKSITTDA
+643 SSAAGVQSKSITTDA

-672 VESFTAP
+672 VETSSTAFTAP
-679 VSGKYKMECWGAQG
+679 VAGEYILECWGAG
-693 SNMLDKIGG
+693 SHGYNDEPRSLYGIDIN
-702 KGGYCCGTTTLSQ
+702 GGYSLGK
-715 TLVYICVGAQR
+715 YIMVINETIYVIC
-726 GGFGGGG
+726 GGGG
-733 VSTDSERSHNY
+733 YTNNKLSGGQGGFN
-744 GNDGGGATD
+744 GGGNGGNGSSFAGG
-753 VRLTYNADYKDFNSL
+753 S
-768 KSRIIVAAGGGG
+768 GGGG
-780 ANHRNTVGEVPQYGQ
+780 ASHITKRCALLKDLASDYDENLLLVAGGAGGSAINGHNN
-795 GDGGYGG
+795 GYGG
-802 GLTGGDG
+802 GTMGGSTFTAGWSTTGVSPALVKGA
-809 IREDNTISFS
+809 
-819 TVPYLLKCYGGTQ
+819 TQ
-832 TAGGKVM
+832 TEGYTFGIGQSGGRKTHGQAGAEG
-839 QNVKRTDGTFD
+839 
-850 DSNYKQISALSGV
+850 
-863 WGYATSATTSQ
+863 
-874 PIQTGGGGGYYGG
+874 TGGGGGGFWGG
-887 GSPAHVGGSGGS
+887 YSYQGDGDGSCCSGSGGS
-899 SFISG
+899 GYINAKLVTSG
-904 YTGCNAIA
+904 STIQNA
-912 ETSTASN
+912 TS
-919 IVHTGNPNH
+919 P
-928 YSGCVFTDATM
+928 
-939 IAGNASMPS
+939 
-948 PNGGT
+948 
-953 ETGHSGNGACI
+953 SGNTDGYCSV
-964 ISWFLK
+964 SWFLK

>member
-44 FDANIRKEWDAS
+44 FDANIQKEWDAS

-82 DFSKLLYLHPVVQ
+82 DFSKPLYLHPVVQ

-250 LQFTHALTAVTFAMS
+250 LQFSHALTAVTFAMS
-265 SDLADVIGTGAN
+265 SDLADVIGKGTN

-303 ASQSWT
+303 ASQRWT

-360 NGYSQTLSVD
+360 NGNSQTLSVD

-426 DNNNKVVASNVK
+426 DNNNKVVAKNVK

-447 KMSSKVLKLAKYHY
+447 NMSSKVLKLAKYHY

-467 SPTAPTVDATASDAT
+467 STTAPTVDATASDAT
-482 AFFADKVSKWRV
+482 AFFADKVSKWPV
-494 KADQSASSSADLKA
+494 KADQSAPSAADLKA

-515 GVVGSD
+515 GVVRSD

-533 GLAVLNLEAKNIV
+533 GLAVLNLAAKKIV

-596 YKTSTA
+596 YKTSIA

-609 KPGTAYSYSAA
+609 RPGTAYSYSAA

-643 SSAAGVQPKSITTDA
+643 SSAAGVQTKSITTDA

-672 VESFTAP
+672 VETSSTAFTAP
-679 VSGKYKMECWGAQG
+679 VAGEYILECWGAG
-693 SNMLDKIGG
+693 SHGYNDVSRSLYGIDIN
-702 KGGYCCGTTTLSQ
+702 GGYSLGK
-715 TLVYICVGAQR
+715 YIMVINETIYVIC
-726 GGFGGGG
+726 GGGG
-733 VSTDSERSHNY
+733 YTNNKLSGGQGGFN
-744 GNDGGGATD
+744 GGGNGGNGSSFAGG
-753 VRLTYNADYKDFNSL
+753 S
-768 KSRIIVAAGGGG
+768 GGGG
-780 ANHRNTVGEVPQYGQ
+780 ASHITKRCALLKDLASDYDENLLLVAGGAGGSALNGHNN
-795 GDGGYGG
+795 GYGG
-802 GLTGGDG
+802 GTMGGSTFTAGWSTTGVSPALVKGA
-809 IREDNTISFS
+809 
-819 TVPYLLKCYGGTQ
+819 TQ
-832 TAGGKVM
+832 TEGYTFGIGQSGGRKTHGNAGAEG
-839 QNVKRTDGTFD
+839 
-850 DSNYKQISALSGV
+850 
-863 WGYATSATTSQ
+863 
-874 PIQTGGGGGYYGG
+874 TGGGGGGFWGG
-887 GSPAHVGGSGGS
+887 YSYQGDGDGSCCSGSGGS
-899 SFISG
+899 GYINAKLVTSG
-904 YTGCNAIA
+904 STIQNA
-912 ETSTASN
+912 TS
-919 IVHTGNPNH
+919 P
-928 YSGCVFTDATM
+928 
-939 IAGNASMPS
+939 
-948 PNGGT
+948 
-953 ETGHSGNGACI
+953 SGNTDGYCSV
-964 ISWFLK
+964 SWFLK

>member
-44 FDANIRKEWDAS
+44 FDANIQKEWDAS

-402 NTWADYSYPKTAFDV
+402 TEWKKYSYPKTAFDA

-447 KMSSKVLKLAKYHY
+447 NMSSKVLKLAKYHY

-494 KADQSASSSADLKA
+494 KADQSASSAADLKA

-533 GLAVLNLEAKNIV
+533 GLAVLDLAAKNIV
-546 KTRKFNNNNYTYYYP
+546 KTRKFKNNNYTYYYP

-571 KSDYTDSSDKQN
+571 ASDYTDSSDKLK
-583 VMASNNFTGSNKP
+583 VLASNNFTGSNKP

-620 DQANSPRSAWGSAK
+620 DQAKSPRSAWGSAT

-643 SSAAGVQPKSITTDA
+643 SSAAGVQSKSITTDA

-679 VSGKYKMECWGAQG
+679 VSGQYKMECWGASG
-693 SNMLDKIGG
+693 ASIYPNVSYLKPGL
-702 KGGYCCGTTTLSQ
+702 GGYSIGNLNASSNEI
-715 TLVYICVGAQR
+715 LYVCVGSSGAYGAYSYNNNLGYSLR
-726 GGFGGGG
+726 LGSPGGGATHISINSGGELKNFSSHPTDILLVAGGGGG
-733 VSTDSERSHNY
+733 VD
-744 GNDGGGATD
+744 
-753 VRLTYNADYKDFNSL
+753 
-768 KSRIIVAAGGGG
+768 IISGKKAS
-780 ANHRNTVGEVPQYGQ
+780 
-795 GDGGYGG
+795 GGYGG
-802 GLTGGDG
+802 GTEGGAGASTDGTYIGTGGTA
-809 IREDNTISFS
+809 N
-819 TVPYLLKCYGGTQ
+819 
-832 TAGGKVM
+832 AGGKTNFQYQGV
-839 QNVKRTDGTFD
+839 NGSFGLGGVGWE
-850 DSNYKQISALSGV
+850 SNNDYAAQGGSG
-863 WGYATSATTSQ
+863 WY
-874 PIQTGGGGGYYGG
+874 GGGGGCSSTVGTAGG
-887 GSPAHVGGSGGS
+887 GSGHVNS
-899 SFISG
+899 SLLS
-904 YTGCNAIA
+904 NAQ
-912 ETSTASN
+912 T
-919 IVHTGNPNH
+919 
-928 YSGCVFTDATM
+928 
-939 IAGNASMPS
+939 IAGNQSFPS

-953 ETGHSGNGACI
+953 ETGHSGHGECI
-964 ISWFLK
+964 ISQTAF

>member
-1 MKKNIWKNQYAGC
+1 MKKQYTEG
-14 LLAIGSFAL
+14 LMAL
-23 LACSESEGIS
+23 GTMALIACSESEGIS
-33 SNANLSTDKIT
+33 QANLSTDQIT
-44 FDANIRKEWDAS
+44 FQAMMQNEWNADAA
-56 SAIAEQRAISTAI
+56 TAGQCAT
-69 SQASQS
+69 SRVVAAANENGALRVQADLDK
-75 APLSVKA
+75 P
-82 DFSKLLYLHPVVQ
+82 LYLLPVEQ

-101 NEKNQP
+101 DENDQP
-107 VTRGG
+107 ITRGG
-112 ILLDDVEQERVV
+112 MLISDVEQGSVV
-124 ASRGSKKSALSDY
+124 SSRGSKKTSLSDY
-137 SSFGVTAI
+137 SSFGVSAL
-145 YPSSSSDYTVLLDN
+145 YPSSSSSSAYSVLLDN
-159 QQATTGANSK
+159 QEATPAVASSSAT
-169 WFVADNSNAKWPM
+169 WHVADAENAKWPM

-250 LQFTHALTAVTFAMS
+250 LQFSHALTAVTFAMS

-327 AGKDLALTSGN
+327 AGKDLALTSGK

-346 TLPSGAKAEFIFKI
+346 KLPSGAKAEFIFKI
-360 NGYSQTLSVD
+360 NGNSQTLTVD
-370 LANTKWV
+370 LADQSWA
-377 AGSSVIYKLSAKAIN
+377 AGSSIIYKLSAKAIN
-392 TLSSTQITYP
+392 TLSSTEITYP
-402 NTWADYSYPKTAFDV
+402 KDWTRYSYPKTAFDA

-426 DNNNKVVASNVK
+426 DNNNKVVASNVM
-438 VTKAANGTW
+438 VTKVANGTW
-447 KMSSKVLKLAKYHY
+447 NMSSKVLKLAKYHY

-467 SPTAPTVDATASDAT
+467 STTAPTVDATASDAT
-482 AFFADKVSKWRV
+482 AFFADKVSKWPV
-494 KADQSASSSADLKA
+494 KADQSASSAADLKA

-571 KSDYTDSSDKQN
+571 KSDYTDSSDKQT

-596 YKTSTA
+596 YKTSIA

-679 VSGKYKMECWGAQG
+679 VSGQYKLECWGASG
-693 SNMLDKIGG
+693 NPDHIWGENSHEG
-702 KGGYCCGTTTLSQ
+702 KGGYSVGYYRGCAKM
-715 TLVYICVGAQR
+715 YICVGDSR
-726 GGFGGGG
+726 HFYNNNPTG
-733 VSTDSERSHNY
+733 VYSVQYAIS
-744 GNDGGGATD
+744 GGGATHISIN
-753 VRLTYNADYKDFNSL
+753 TGGEL
-768 KSRIIVAAGGGG
+768 KSFETHKSDVLIVAGGGG
-780 ANHRNTVGEVPQYGQ
+780 GCEATIGQ
-795 GDGGYGG
+795 GGHGGGLQGMSGSTTSTTQTGATITTYGTGATQLSGGQTVAGTLSSSNINASFDGMFGLGGCGSAWDGNDWGAQGGSGWYGG
-802 GLTGGDG
+802 GGS
-809 IREDNTISFS
+809 IW
-819 TVPYLLKCYGGTQ
+819 
-832 TAGGKVM
+832 AGC
-839 QNVKRTDGTFD
+839 
-850 DSNYKQISALSGV
+850 A
-863 WGYATSATTSQ
+863 
-874 PIQTGGGGGYYGG
+874 GG
-887 GSPAHVGGSGGS
+887 GSSYIGGVDNGQT
-899 SFISG
+899 ISG
-904 YTGCNAIA
+904 NA
-912 ETSTASN
+912 T
-919 IVHTGNPNH
+919 
-928 YSGCVFTDATM
+928 
-939 IAGNASMPS
+939 MPS
-948 PNGGT
+948 PEGGM
-953 ETGHSGNGACI
+953 EIGHTDDGVCI
-964 ISWFLK
+964 ITQIDID

>member
-44 FDANIRKEWDAS
+44 FDANIQKEWDAS

-235 QTGSRSNASANKDVA
+235 RTGSRSTASANKDVA
-250 LQFTHALTAVTFAMS
+250 LQFSHALTAVTFAMS

-303 ASQSWT
+303 ASQRWT

-360 NGYSQTLSVD
+360 NGNSQTLSVD

-402 NTWADYSYPKTAFDV
+402 DTWAKYSYPKTAFDA
-417 NEAIGLYVV
+417 NDTIGLYVV

-447 KMSSKVLKLAKYHY
+447 NMSSKVLKLAKYHY

-467 SPTAPTVDATASDAT
+467 STTAPTVDATASDAT
-482 AFFADKVSKWRV
+482 AFFADKVSKWPV
-494 KADQSASSSADLKA
+494 KADQSAKSAADLKD

-533 GLAVLNLEAKNIV
+533 GLAVLNLAAKNIV

-643 SSAAGVQPKSITTDA
+643 SSAAGVQTKSITTDA

-672 VESFTAP
+672 VETSSTAFTAP
-679 VSGKYKMECWGAQG
+679 VAGEYILECWGAG
-693 SNMLDKIGG
+693 SHGYNDVSRSLYGIDIN
-702 KGGYCCGTTTLSQ
+702 GGYSLGK
-715 TLVYICVGAQR
+715 YIMVINETIYVIC
-726 GGFGGGG
+726 GGGG
-733 VSTDSERSHNY
+733 YTNNKLSGGQGGFN
-744 GNDGGGATD
+744 GGGNGGNGSSFAGG
-753 VRLTYNADYKDFNSL
+753 S
-768 KSRIIVAAGGGG
+768 GGGG
-780 ANHRNTVGEVPQYGQ
+780 ASHITKRCALLKDLASDYDENLLLVAGGAGGSALNGHNN
-795 GDGGYGG
+795 GYGG
-802 GLTGGDG
+802 GTMGGSTFTAGWSTTGVSPALVKGA
-809 IREDNTISFS
+809 
-819 TVPYLLKCYGGTQ
+819 TQ
-832 TAGGKVM
+832 TEGYTFGIGQSGGRKTHGNAGAEG
-839 QNVKRTDGTFD
+839 
-850 DSNYKQISALSGV
+850 
-863 WGYATSATTSQ
+863 
-874 PIQTGGGGGYYGG
+874 TGGGGGGFWGG
-887 GSPAHVGGSGGS
+887 YSYQGDGDGSCCSGSGGS
-899 SFISG
+899 GYINAKLVTSG
-904 YTGCNAIA
+904 STIQNA
-912 ETSTASN
+912 TS
-919 IVHTGNPNH
+919 P
-928 YSGCVFTDATM
+928 
-939 IAGNASMPS
+939 
-948 PNGGT
+948 
-953 ETGHSGNGACI
+953 SGNTDGYCSV
-964 ISWFLK
+964 SWFLK

>member
-44 FDANIRKEWDAS
+44 FDANIQKEWDAS

-82 DFSKLLYLHPVVQ
+82 DFSKPLYLHPVVQ

-250 LQFTHALTAVTFAMS
+250 LQFSHALTAVTFAMS

-360 NGYSQTLSVD
+360 NGNSQTLSVD

-392 TLSSTQITYP
+392 TLSSTEITYP
-402 NTWADYSYPKTAFDV
+402 NPTTWASYGYPKTAFDV

-426 DNNNKVVASNVK
+426 DNNNKVVAKNVK
-438 VTKAANGTW
+438 VIKAANGTW

-467 SPTAPTVDATASDAT
+467 STTAPTVDATASDAT
-482 AFFADKVSKWRV
+482 AFFADKVSKWPV
-494 KADQSASSSADLKA
+494 KADQSAPSAADLKA

-515 GVVGSD
+515 GVVRSD

-533 GLAVLNLEAKNIV
+533 GLAVLNLETKNIV

-596 YKTSTA
+596 FKTSTA

-643 SSAAGVQPKSITTDA
+643 SSAAGVQTKSITTDA

-679 VSGKYKMECWGAQG
+679 VNGKYKLECWGASG
-693 SNMLDKIGG
+693 NPDHIWGENSHEG
-702 KGGYCCGTTTLSQ
+702 KGGYSVGYYRGCAKM
-715 TLVYICVGAQR
+715 YICVGDSR
-726 GGFGGGG
+726 HFYNNNPTG
-733 VSTDSERSHNY
+733 VYSVQYAIS
-744 GNDGGGATD
+744 GGGATHISIN
-753 VRLTYNADYKDFNSL
+753 TGGEL
-768 KSRIIVAAGGGG
+768 KSFETHKSDVLIVAGGGG
-780 ANHRNTVGEVPQYGQ
+780 GCEATIGQ
-795 GDGGYGG
+795 GGHGGGLQGMSGSTTSTTQTGATITTYGTGATQLSGGQTVAGTLSSSNINASFDGMFGLGGCGSAWDTNDWGAQGGSGWYGG
-802 GLTGGDG
+802 GGS
-809 IREDNTISFS
+809 IW
-819 TVPYLLKCYGGTQ
+819 
-832 TAGGKVM
+832 AGC
-839 QNVKRTDGTFD
+839 
-850 DSNYKQISALSGV
+850 A
-863 WGYATSATTSQ
+863 
-874 PIQTGGGGGYYGG
+874 GG
-887 GSPAHVGGSGGS
+887 GSSYIGGVDNGQT
-899 SFISG
+899 ISG
-904 YTGCNAIA
+904 NA
-912 ETSTASN
+912 T
-919 IVHTGNPNH
+919 
-928 YSGCVFTDATM
+928 
-939 IAGNASMPS
+939 MPS
-948 PNGGT
+948 PEGGM
-953 ETGHSGNGACI
+953 EIGHTDDGVCI
-964 ISWFLK
+964 ITQIDID

>member
-14 LLAIGSFAL
+14 LLAIGFFAL

-44 FDANIRKEWDAS
+44 FDANIQKEWDAS

-82 DFSKLLYLHPVVQ
+82 DFSKPLYLHPVVQ

-189 HAYAPHSTKSY
+189 HAYAPHSTKIY

-314 ETFEFDLSKQNVT
+314 ETFEFDLSKLNVT

-402 NTWADYSYPKTAFDV
+402 DTWADYSYPKTAFDA

-447 KMSSKVLKLAKYHY
+447 NMSSKVLKLAKYHY

-494 KADQSASSSADLKA
+494 KADQSASSAADLKA

-571 KSDYTDSSDKQN
+571 ASDYTDSSDKLK
-583 VMASNNFTGSNKP
+583 VWASNNFTGSNKP
-596 YKTSTA
+596 YKTSKA

-620 DQANSPRSAWGSAK
+620 DQANSPRSAWGSSK
-634 LGKACSIKV
+634 LNKACTITAST
-643 SSAAGVQPKSITTDA
+643 AGNVQTKSITTDA

-679 VSGKYKMECWGAQG
+679 VSGQYKMECWGAQG
-693 SNMLDKIGG
+693 GTLQSFHKPGR
-702 KGGYCCGTTTLSQ
+702 GGYCMGYHNMEQGELAFVCCGN
-715 TLVYICVGAQR
+715 CGA
-726 GGFGGGG
+726 
-733 VSTDSERSHNY
+733 Y
-744 GNDGGGATD
+744 GTYSYNNNLGINLRYGMPGGGATHISI
-753 VRLTYNADYKDFNSL
+753 NSGGEL
-768 KSRIIVAAGGGG
+768 KSFSTHPSDLLLVAGGGG
-780 ANHRNTVGEVPQYGQ
+780 SSDMT
-795 GDGGYGG
+795 GDVSAGIGGHGG
-802 GLTGGDG
+802 GVNGTTGSNSNESYNKNGTGTSQSTGG
-809 IREDNTISFS
+809 IT
-819 TVPYLLKCYGGTQ
+819 GTQ
-832 TAGGKVM
+832 YAAGYYNGSFGLGGV
-839 QNVKRTDGTFD
+839 GWS
-850 DSNYKQISALSGV
+850 SNSDYGAQ
-863 WGYATSATTSQ
+863 
-874 PIQTGGGGGYYGG
+874 GGAGYYGG
-887 GSPAHVGGSGGS
+887 GGCAQMGTSGGGS
-899 SFISG
+899 SYLG
-904 YTGCNAIA
+904 GVTGGQ
-912 ETSTASN
+912 T
-919 IVHTGNPNH
+919 
-928 YSGCVFTDATM
+928 
-939 IAGNASMPS
+939 IAGDSEMPAPS
-948 PNGGT
+948 GGT
-953 ETGHSGNGACI
+953 EIGHSDVGVCH
-964 ISWFLK
+964 ISWFLE

>member
-44 FDANIRKEWDAS
+44 FDANIQKEWDAS

-250 LQFTHALTAVTFAMS
+250 LQFSHALTAVTFAMS

-303 ASQSWT
+303 ASQRWT

-392 TLSSTQITYP
+392 TLSSTEITYP
-402 NTWADYSYPKTAFDV
+402 KTWASYSYPKTAFDA

-447 KMSSKVLKLAKYHY
+447 NMSSKVLKLAKYHY

-467 SPTAPTVDATASDAT
+467 STTAPTVDATASDAT

-494 KADQSASSSADLKA
+494 EADQSASSAADLKA

-571 KSDYTDSSDKQN
+571 KSDYTDSSDKQK
-583 VMASNNFTGSNKP
+583 VMASNNFSGSNKP

-609 KPGTAYSYSAA
+609 KPGTPYSYSAA
-620 DQANSPRSAWGSAK
+620 DQANSPRSAWGSAA

-643 SSAAGVQPKSITTDA
+643 SSAAGVQSKSITTDA

-679 VSGKYKMECWGAQG
+679 VSGKYKMECWGASG
-693 SNMLDKIGG
+693 ASINPNVSYLKPGL
-702 KGGYCCGTTTLSQ
+702 GGYSIGYLNAAPNKNFY
-715 TLVYICVGAQR
+715 VCVGSSGAYGAYSYNNNLGYSLR
-726 GGFGGGG
+726 LGSPGGGATHISINSGGELKNFSSHPTDILLVAGGGGG
-733 VSTDSERSHNY
+733 VD
-744 GNDGGGATD
+744 
-753 VRLTYNADYKDFNSL
+753 
-768 KSRIIVAAGGGG
+768 IVSGKEAS
-780 ANHRNTVGEVPQYGQ
+780 
-795 GDGGYGG
+795 GGYGG
-802 GLTGGDG
+802 GTKGGAGASTDGTNIGTGGTA
-809 IREDNTISFS
+809 N
-819 TVPYLLKCYGGTQ
+819 
-832 TAGGKVM
+832 AGGKTNFQYQGV
-839 QNVKRTDGTFD
+839 NGSFGLGGVGWA
-850 DSNYKQISALSGV
+850 SNNDYAAQGGSG
-863 WGYATSATTSQ
+863 WY
-874 PIQTGGGGGYYGG
+874 GGGGGCTTTVGTAGG
-887 GSPAHVGGSGGS
+887 GSGHVNS
-899 SFISG
+899 SLLS
-904 YTGCNAIA
+904 NAQ
-912 ETSTASN
+912 T
-919 IVHTGNPNH
+919 
-928 YSGCVFTDATM
+928 
-939 IAGNASMPS
+939 IAGNQSFPS

-953 ETGHSGNGACI
+953 ETGHSGHGECI
-964 ISWFLK
+964 ISQTAF

>member
-44 FDANIRKEWDAS
+44 FDANIQKEWDAS

-82 DFSKLLYLHPVVQ
+82 DFSKPLYLHPVVQ

-207 DNTNVLTTIHYDAS
+207 DNTKVLTTIHYDAS

-235 QTGSRSNASANKDVA
+235 RTGSRSNASANKDVA
-250 LQFTHALTAVTFAMS
+250 LQFSHALTAVTFAMS

-392 TLSSTQITYP
+392 TLSSTEITYP
-402 NTWADYSYPKTAFDV
+402 KTWERYSYPKTAFDA

-447 KMSSKVLKLAKYHY
+447 NMSSKVLKLAKYHY

-467 SPTAPTVDATASDAT
+467 STIAPTVDATASDAT
-482 AFFADKVSKWRV
+482 AFFADKVSKWPV
-494 KADQSASSSADLKA
+494 KADQSAKSAADLKA

-515 GVVGSD
+515 GVVGKD

-533 GLAVLNLEAKNIV
+533 GLAVLNLTAKNIV

-583 VMASNNFTGSNKP
+583 VMASNNFSGSNKP

-609 KPGTAYSYSAA
+609 KLGTAYSYSAA
-620 DQANSPRSAWGSAK
+620 DQANSPRSAWGSAA

-643 SSAAGVQPKSITTDA
+643 SSADGVQSKSITTDA
-658 DFYYLA
+658 EFYYLA

-679 VSGKYKMECWGAQG
+679 VNGKYKMECWGASG
-693 SNMLDKIGG
+693 ASIYPNVSYLKPGL
-702 KGGYCCGTTTLSQ
+702 GGYSIGNLNASSNEI
-715 TLVYICVGAQR
+715 LYVCVGSSGAYGAYSYNNNLGYSLR
-726 GGFGGGG
+726 LGSPGGGATHISINSGGELKNFSSHPTDILLVAGGGGG
-733 VSTDSERSHNY
+733 VD
-744 GNDGGGATD
+744 
-753 VRLTYNADYKDFNSL
+753 
-768 KSRIIVAAGGGG
+768 IISGKEAS
-780 ANHRNTVGEVPQYGQ
+780 
-795 GDGGYGG
+795 GGYGG
-802 GLTGGDG
+802 GTKGGAGASTDGTYIGTGGTA
-809 IREDNTISFS
+809 N
-819 TVPYLLKCYGGTQ
+819 
-832 TAGGKVM
+832 AGGKTNFQYQGV
-839 QNVKRTDGTFD
+839 NGSFGLGGVGWE
-850 DSNYKQISALSGV
+850 SNNDYAAQGGSG
-863 WGYATSATTSQ
+863 WY
-874 PIQTGGGGGYYGG
+874 GGGGGCSSTVGTAGG
-887 GSPAHVGGSGGS
+887 GSGHVNS
-899 SFISG
+899 SLLS
-904 YTGCNAIA
+904 NAQ
-912 ETSTASN
+912 T
-919 IVHTGNPNH
+919 
-928 YSGCVFTDATM
+928 
-939 IAGNASMPS
+939 IAGNQSFPS

-953 ETGHSGNGACI
+953 ETGHSGHGECI
-964 ISWFLK
+964 ISQTAF

>member
-44 FDANIRKEWDAS
+44 FDANIQKEWDAS

-82 DFSKLLYLHPVVQ
+82 DFSKPLYLHPVVQ

-137 SSFGVTAI
+137 YSFGVTAI

-200 SMLSSTA
+200 YMLSSTA

-250 LQFTHALTAVTFAMS
+250 LQFSHALTAVTFAMS
-265 SDLADVIGTGAN
+265 SDLADVIGNGAN

-327 AGKDLALTSGN
+327 AGKDLPLTSGK

-370 LANTKWV
+370 LAKTEWV

-447 KMSSKVLKLAKYHY
+447 NMSSKVLKLAKYHY

-467 SPTAPTVDATASDAT
+467 STTAPTVDATASDAT
-482 AFFADKVSKWRV
+482 AFFADKVSKWPV
-494 KADQSASSSADLKA
+494 KADQSAPSAADLKA

-515 GVVGSD
+515 GVVGKD

-533 GLAVLNLEAKNIV
+533 GLAVLNLAVKNIV

-596 YKTSTA
+596 YKTSIA

-620 DQANSPRSAWGSAK
+620 DQANSPRSAWGSSK
-634 LGKACSIKV
+634 LNKACTITAST
-643 SSAAGVQPKSITTDA
+643 AGNVQTKSITTDA

-679 VSGKYKMECWGAQG
+679 VSGQYKLECWGASG
-693 SNMLDKIGG
+693 NPDHIWGENSHEG
-702 KGGYCCGTTTLSQ
+702 KGGYSVGYYRGCAKM
-715 TLVYICVGAQR
+715 YICVGDSR
-726 GGFGGGG
+726 HFYNNNPTG
-733 VSTDSERSHNY
+733 VYSVQYAIS
-744 GNDGGGATD
+744 GGGATHISIN
-753 VRLTYNADYKDFNSL
+753 TGGEL
-768 KSRIIVAAGGGG
+768 KSFETHKSDVLIVAGGGG
-780 ANHRNTVGEVPQYGQ
+780 GCEATIGQ
-795 GDGGYGG
+795 GGHGGGLQGMSGSTTSTTQTGATITTYGTGATQLSGGQTVAGTLSSSNINASFDGMFGLGGCGSAWDANDWGAQGGSGWYGG
-802 GLTGGDG
+802 GGS
-809 IREDNTISFS
+809 IW
-819 TVPYLLKCYGGTQ
+819 
-832 TAGGKVM
+832 AGC
-839 QNVKRTDGTFD
+839 
-850 DSNYKQISALSGV
+850 A
-863 WGYATSATTSQ
+863 
-874 PIQTGGGGGYYGG
+874 GG
-887 GSPAHVGGSGGS
+887 GSSYIGGVDNGQT
-899 SFISG
+899 ISG
-904 YTGCNAIA
+904 NA
-912 ETSTASN
+912 T
-919 IVHTGNPNH
+919 
-928 YSGCVFTDATM
+928 
-939 IAGNASMPS
+939 MPS
-948 PNGGT
+948 PEGGM
-953 ETGHSGNGACI
+953 EIGHTDDGVCI
-964 ISWFLK
+964 ITQIDID

>member
-44 FDANIRKEWDAS
+44 FDANIQKEWDAS

-82 DFSKLLYLHPVVQ
+82 DFSKPLYLHPVVQ

-250 LQFTHALTAVTFAMS
+250 LQFSHALTAVTFAMS

-360 NGYSQTLSVD
+360 NGNSQTLSVD

-392 TLSSTQITYP
+392 TLSSTEITYP
-402 NTWADYSYPKTAFDV
+402 KTWTSYSYPKTAFDA

-447 KMSSKVLKLAKYHY
+447 NMSSKVLKLAKYHY

-467 SPTAPTVDATASDAT
+467 STTAPTVDATASDAT

-494 KADQSASSSADLKA
+494 KADQSASSAADLKA

-533 GLAVLNLEAKNIV
+533 GLAVLNLAAKNIV

-571 KSDYTDSSDKQN
+571 KSDYTDSSDKLK
-583 VMASNNFTGSNKP
+583 VMASNNFSGSNKP

-620 DQANSPRSAWGSAK
+620 DQANSPRSAWGSAT

-643 SSAAGVQPKSITTDA
+643 SSAAGVQSKSITTDA

-679 VSGKYKMECWGAQG
+679 VSGKYKMECWGASGGWAGLNSTPYKQ
-693 SNMLDKIGG
+693 GG
-702 KGGYCCGTTTLSQ
+702 KGGYSYGSIILDFSTKLYIVVGGEGTPGNAFLTG
-715 TLVYICVGAQR
+715 YA
-726 GGFGGGG
+726 GGYNGGGK
-733 VSTDSERSHNY
+733 SY
-744 GNDGGGATD
+744 GFVNTS
-753 VRLTYNADYKDFNSL
+753 N
-768 KSRIIVAAGGGG
+768 AGGGG
-780 ANHRNTVGEVPQYGQ
+780 ATHISKMSGLLSNIQQKQDIIIVAGGGGGAACDAVKAGSI
-795 GDGGYGG
+795 GGYGG
-802 GLTGGDG
+802 GTIGGNGASSPNFDGYLGLGGNQTNGGDSQELSGNYSGKVKPTSGVYGKGGDG
-809 IREDNTISFS
+809 ATD
-819 TVPYLLKCYGGTQ
+819 GG
-832 TAGGKVM
+832 AGG
-839 QNVKRTDGTFD
+839 GAGF
-850 DSNYKQISALSGV
+850 Y
-863 WGYATSATTSQ
+863 
-874 PIQTGGGGGYYGG
+874 GGGGASVWGGAGG
-887 GSPAHVGGSGGS
+887 GSGYINT
-899 SFISG
+899 SFL
-904 YTGCNAIA
+904 
-912 ETSTASN
+912 
-919 IVHTGNPNH
+919 
-928 YSGCVFTDATM
+928 TDATM

-953 ETGHSGNGACI
+953 EVGHTGDGKCI
-964 ISWFLK
+964 ICQVGFLE

>member
-44 FDANIRKEWDAS
+44 FDANIQKEWDAS

-250 LQFTHALTAVTFAMS
+250 LQFSHALTAVTFAMS

-360 NGYSQTLSVD
+360 NGNSQTLSVD

-402 NTWADYSYPKTAFDV
+402 DTWAKYSYPKTAFDA

-438 VTKAANGTW
+438 VTKAADGTW
-447 KMSSKVLKLAKYHY
+447 NMSSKVLKLAKYHY

-467 SPTAPTVDATASDAT
+467 STTAPTVDATASDAT

-494 KADQSASSSADLKA
+494 KADQSASSAADLKA

-643 SSAAGVQPKSITTDA
+643 SSAAGVQTKSITTDA

-679 VSGKYKMECWGAQG
+679 VNGKYKMECWGAQG
-693 SNMLDKIGG
+693 GGNTSYPGG
-702 KGGYCCGTTTLSQ
+702 KGSYTRGTLGITTGNVFYVVVGQNGSAETYIFNNGFKRYWFPNGAVSGYVWS
-715 TLVYICVGAQR
+715 
-726 GGFGGGG
+726 GGG
-733 VSTDSERSHNY
+733 STDIRL
-744 GNDGGGATD
+744 NDANNNWTD
-753 VRLTYNADYKDFNSL
+753 FVSR
-768 KSRIIVAAGGGG
+768 KSRIMVAASGGGSITYYNPQAG
-780 ANHRNTVGEVPQYGQ
+780 VPGGSLVGFPGTSKGEN
-795 GDGGYGG
+795 DGVAA
-802 GLTGGDG
+802 TA
-809 IREDNTISFS
+809 
-819 TVPYLLKCYGGTQ
+819 GTQ
-832 TAGGKVM
+832 TKGGTTGTGSHTIGQNEIGFGYIVNDDGATMGGAGNGYYAGGKGNHGGCTV
-839 QNVKRTDGTFD
+839 
-850 DSNYKQISALSGV
+850 GV
-863 WGYATSATTSQ
+863 GAT
-874 PIQTGGGGGYYGG
+874 
-887 GSPAHVGGSGGS
+887 GSCY
-899 SFISG
+899 ISG
-904 YTGCNAIA
+904 YTGCNAITVSCA
-912 ETSTASN
+912 ENA
-919 IVHTGNPNH
+919 IAHTGSPNH
-928 YSGCVFTDATM
+928 YSGYVFTNATM
-939 IAGNASMPS
+939 IAGNAIMPS
-948 PNGGT
+948 PSGGN
-953 ETGHSGNGACI
+953 ETGHGGDGTCI
-964 ISWFLK
+964 ITQTSF

>member
-1 MKKNIWKNQYAGC
+1 M
-14 LLAIGSFAL
+14 AL
-23 LACSESEGIS
+23 GTMALIACSESEGIS
-33 SNANLSTDKIT
+33 QANLSTDQIT
-44 FDANIRKEWDAS
+44 FQAMMQNEWNADAAT
-56 SAIAEQRAISTAI
+56 AGQRATSRVVAAANENGALRV
-69 SQASQS
+69 QADLDK
-75 APLSVKA
+75 P
-82 DFSKLLYLHPVVQ
+82 LYLLPVEQ

-101 NEKNQP
+101 DENDQP
-107 VTRGG
+107 ITRGG
-112 ILLDDVEQERVV
+112 MLISDVEQGSVV
-124 ASRGSKKSALSDY
+124 SSRGSKKTSLSDY
-137 SSFGVTAI
+137 SSFGVSAL
-145 YPSSSSDYTVLLDN
+145 YPSSSSSSAYSVLLDN
-159 QQATTGANSK
+159 QEATPAVASSSAT
-169 WFVADNSNAKWPM
+169 WHVADAENAKWPM

-250 LQFTHALTAVTFAMS
+250 LQFSHALTAVTFAMS

-360 NGYSQTLSVD
+360 NGNSQTLSVD

-392 TLSSTQITYP
+392 TLSSTEITYP
-402 NTWADYSYPKTAFDV
+402 KKWASYGYPKTAFDA

-447 KMSSKVLKLAKYHY
+447 NMSSKVLKLAKYHY

-467 SPTAPTVDATASDAT
+467 STIAPTVDATASDAT
-482 AFFADKVSKWRV
+482 AFFADKVSKWQV
-494 KADQSASSSADLKA
+494 KADQSASSAADLKA

-533 GLAVLNLEAKNIV
+533 GLAVLDLAAKNIV

-571 KSDYTDSSDKQN
+571 KSDYTDSSDKLK
-583 VMASNNFTGSNKP
+583 VMASNNFSGSNKP

-643 SSAAGVQPKSITTDA
+643 SSAAGVQTKSITTDA

-679 VSGKYKMECWGAQG
+679 VSGQYKMECWGAQG
-693 SNMLDKIGG
+693 GYGHDKLTGHGG
-702 KGGYCCGTTTLSQ
+702 KGGY
-715 TLVYICVGAQR
+715 VVGIIEISKGEYLYTAVGGKGDDMDSYQQLAK
-726 GGFGGGG
+726 GGFNGGGKAM
-733 VSTDSERSHNY
+733 
-744 GNDGGGATD
+744 GNINTAWGGGGGATSIATSPGT
-753 VRLTYNADYKDFNSL
+753 VAFLANNKKQIL
-768 KSRIIVAAGGGG
+768 IVAGGGG
-780 ANHRNTVGEVPQYGQ
+780 
-795 GDGGYGG
+795 GGGHCYSEGSNYYSPHAGGNGG
-802 GLTGGDG
+802 GLTGGNGATDDSDG
-809 IREDNTISFS
+809 
-819 TVPYLLKCYGGTQ
+819 GAGATQ
-832 TAGGKVM
+832 TTGYSFGKG
-839 QNVKRTDGTFD
+839 QDGKRTQGE
-850 DSNYKQISALSGV
+850 S
-863 WGYATSATTSQ
+863 TSYYGS
-874 PIQTGGGGGYYGG
+874 GGGGGYYGG
-887 GSPAHVGGSGGS
+887 YSGYTHGSAAGGGSGYLS
-899 SFISG
+899 SSIISG
-904 YTGCNAIA
+904 TG
-912 ETSTASN
+912 
-919 IVHTGNPNH
+919 
-928 YSGCVFTDATM
+928 
-939 IAGNASMPS
+939 SMT
-948 PNGGT
+948 NGVR
-953 ETGHSGNGACI
+953 EGNGEAVLTWI
-964 ISWFLK
+964 LKS

>member
-1 MKKNIWKNQYAGC
+1 MIRMKKQYTEG
-14 LLAIGSFAL
+14 LMAL
-23 LACSESEGIS
+23 GTMALIACSESEGIS
-33 SNANLSTDKIT
+33 QANLSTDQIT
-44 FDANIRKEWDAS
+44 FQAMMQNEWNADAAT
-56 SAIAEQRAISTAI
+56 AGQRATSRVVAAANENGALRV
-69 SQASQS
+69 QADL
-75 APLSVKA
+75 AKP
-82 DFSKLLYLHPVVQ
+82 LYLLPVEQ

-101 NEKNQP
+101 DENDQP
-107 VTRGG
+107 ITRGG
-112 ILLDDVEQERVV
+112 MLISDVEQGSVV
-124 ASRGSKKSALSDY
+124 SSRGSKKTSLSDY
-137 SSFGVTAI
+137 SSFGVSAL
-145 YPSSSSDYTVLLDN
+145 YPSSSSSSAYSVLLDN
-159 QQATTGANSK
+159 QEATPAVASSSAT
-169 WFVADNSNAKWPM
+169 WHVADAENAKWPM

-207 DNTNVLTTIHYDAS
+207 DNTNVLTTIHYGAL

-250 LQFTHALTAVTFAMS
+250 LQFSHALTAVTFAMS

-327 AGKDLALTSGN
+327 VGKDLALTSGK

-346 TLPSGAKAEFIFKI
+346 KLPSGAKAEFIFKI
-360 NGYSQTLSVD
+360 NGNSQTLTVD
-370 LANTKWV
+370 LAGQLWA
-377 AGSSVIYKLSAKAIN
+377 AGSSIIYKLSAKAIN

-467 SPTAPTVDATASDAT
+467 STTAPTVDATAPDAT
-482 AFFADKVSKWRV
+482 AFFADKVSKWSV
-494 KADQSASSSADLKA
+494 KPDQSAPSAADLKA

-515 GVVGSD
+515 GVVGKD

-533 GLAVLNLEAKNIV
+533 GLAVLNLAAKKIV
-546 KTRKFNNNNYTYYYP
+546 KTRKFKNNNYTYYYP

-596 YKTSTA
+596 YKTSIA

-609 KPGTAYSYSAA
+609 KPGTPYSYSAA
-620 DQANSPRSAWGSAK
+620 DQANSPRSAWGSSK
-634 LGKACSIKV
+634 LNKACTITAST
-643 SSAAGVQPKSITTDA
+643 AGNVQTKSITTDA

-672 VESFTAP
+672 VETSSTAFTAP
-679 VSGKYKMECWGAQG
+679 VAGEYILECWGAG
-693 SNMLDKIGG
+693 SHGYNDVSRSLYGIDIN
-702 KGGYCCGTTTLSQ
+702 GGYSLGK
-715 TLVYICVGAQR
+715 YIMVINETIYVIC
-726 GGFGGGG
+726 GGGG
-733 VSTDSERSHNY
+733 YTNNKLSGGQGGFN
-744 GNDGGGATD
+744 GGGNGGNGSSFAGG
-753 VRLTYNADYKDFNSL
+753 S
-768 KSRIIVAAGGGG
+768 GGGG
-780 ANHRNTVGEVPQYGQ
+780 ASHITKRCALLKDLASDYDENLLLVAGGAGGSALNGHNN
-795 GDGGYGG
+795 GYGG
-802 GLTGGDG
+802 GTMGGSTFTAGWSTTGVSPALVKGA
-809 IREDNTISFS
+809 
-819 TVPYLLKCYGGTQ
+819 TQ
-832 TAGGKVM
+832 TEGYTFGIGQSGGRKTHGNAGAEG
-839 QNVKRTDGTFD
+839 
-850 DSNYKQISALSGV
+850 
-863 WGYATSATTSQ
+863 
-874 PIQTGGGGGYYGG
+874 TGGGGGGFWGG
-887 GSPAHVGGSGGS
+887 YSYQGDGDGSCCSGSGGS
-899 SFISG
+899 GYINAKLVTSG
-904 YTGCNAIA
+904 STIQNA
-912 ETSTASN
+912 TS
-919 IVHTGNPNH
+919 P
-928 YSGCVFTDATM
+928 
-939 IAGNASMPS
+939 
-948 PNGGT
+948 
-953 ETGHSGNGACI
+953 SGNTDGYCSV
-964 ISWFLK
+964 SWFLK

>member
-44 FDANIRKEWDAS
+44 FDANIQKEWDAS

-82 DFSKLLYLHPVVQ
+82 DFSKPLYLHPVVQ

-250 LQFTHALTAVTFAMS
+250 LQFSHALTAVTFAMS
-265 SDLADVIGTGAN
+265 SDLADVIGKGTN

-303 ASQSWT
+303 ASQRWT

-426 DNNNKVVASNVK
+426 DNNNKVVAKNVK

-467 SPTAPTVDATASDAT
+467 STTAPTVDATASDAT
-482 AFFADKVSKWRV
+482 AFFADKVSKWPV
-494 KADQSASSSADLKA
+494 KADQSAPSAADLKA

-515 GVVGSD
+515 GVVGKD

-533 GLAVLNLEAKNIV
+533 GLAVLNLAAKKIV

-596 YKTSTA
+596 YKTSIA

-609 KPGTAYSYSAA
+609 RPGTAYSYSAA
-620 DQANSPRSAWGSAK
+620 DQANSPRSAWGSAA

-643 SSAAGVQPKSITTDA
+643 PSAAGVQSKSITTDA

-679 VSGKYKMECWGAQG
+679 VNGKYKLECWGAQG
-693 SNMLDKIGG
+693 GTLQSFHKPGR
-702 KGGYCCGTTTLSQ
+702 GGYCMGYHNMEQGELAFVCCGN
-715 TLVYICVGAQR
+715 CGAYGTYSYNNNLGINLR
-726 GGFGGGG
+726 YG
-733 VSTDSERSHNY
+733 VP
-744 GNDGGGATD
+744 GGGATHISI
-753 VRLTYNADYKDFNSL
+753 NSGGEL
-768 KSRIIVAAGGGG
+768 KNFSSHPTDILLVAGGGG
-780 ANHRNTVGEVPQYGQ
+780 SSDMT
-795 GDGGYGG
+795 GDVSAGIGGHGG
-802 GLTGGDG
+802 GVNGTTGSNSNESYNKNGTGASQSTGG
-809 IREDNTISFS
+809 IT
-819 TVPYLLKCYGGTQ
+819 GTQ
-832 TAGGKVM
+832 YAAGYYNGSFGLGGVGW
-839 QNVKRTDGTFD
+839 N
-850 DSNYKQISALSGV
+850 SNSDYGAQ
-863 WGYATSATTSQ
+863 
-874 PIQTGGGGGYYGG
+874 GGAGYYGG
-887 GSPAHVGGSGGS
+887 GGCAQMGTSGGGS
-899 SFISG
+899 SYLG
-904 YTGCNAIA
+904 GVTGGQ
-912 ETSTASN
+912 T
-919 IVHTGNPNH
+919 
-928 YSGCVFTDATM
+928 
-939 IAGNASMPS
+939 IAGDSEMPAPS
-948 PNGGT
+948 GGT
-953 ETGHSGNGACI
+953 EIGHSDVGVCH
-964 ISWFLK
+964 ISWFLE

>member
-44 FDANIRKEWDAS
+44 FDANIQKEWDAS

-250 LQFTHALTAVTFAMS
+250 LQFSHALTAVTFAMS

-360 NGYSQTLSVD
+360 NGNSQTLSVD

-392 TLSSTQITYP
+392 TLSSTEITYP
-402 NTWADYSYPKTAFDV
+402 DTWAKYSYPKTAFDA

-426 DNNNKVVASNVK
+426 DNNN
-438 VTKAANGTW
+438 
-447 KMSSKVLKLAKYHY
+447 
-461 FAYYPY
+461 
-467 SPTAPTVDATASDAT
+467 
-482 AFFADKVSKWRV
+482 
-494 KADQSASSSADLKA
+494 Q
-508 QDLQVAK
+508 
-515 GVVGSD
+515 
-521 ASTLTFAMSHQM
+521 AM
-533 GLAVLNLEAKNIV
+533 
-546 KTRKFNNNNYTYYYP
+546 
-561 NLSGRATSIS
+561 
-571 KSDYTDSSDKQN
+571 
-583 VMASNNFTGSNKP
+583 
-596 YKTSTA
+596 
-602 NRYIQVV
+602 
-609 KPGTAYSYSAA
+609 
-620 DQANSPRSAWGSAK
+620 
-634 LGKACSIKV
+634 
-643 SSAAGVQPKSITTDA
+643 
-658 DFYYLA
+658 
-664 RVYTYTGR
+664 
-672 VESFTAP
+672 
-679 VSGKYKMECWGAQG
+679 
-693 SNMLDKIGG
+693 
-702 KGGYCCGTTTLSQ
+702 
-715 TLVYICVGAQR
+715 
-726 GGFGGGG
+726 
-733 VSTDSERSHNY
+733 
-744 GNDGGGATD
+744 
-753 VRLTYNADYKDFNSL
+753 
-768 KSRIIVAAGGGG
+768 
-780 ANHRNTVGEVPQYGQ
+780 
-795 GDGGYGG
+795 
-802 GLTGGDG
+802 
-809 IREDNTISFS
+809 
-819 TVPYLLKCYGGTQ
+819 
-832 TAGGKVM
+832 
-839 QNVKRTDGTFD
+839 
-850 DSNYKQISALSGV
+850 
-863 WGYATSATTSQ
+863 
-874 PIQTGGGGGYYGG
+874 
-887 GSPAHVGGSGGS
+887 
-899 SFISG
+899 
-904 YTGCNAIA
+904 
-912 ETSTASN
+912 
-919 IVHTGNPNH
+919 
-928 YSGCVFTDATM
+928 
-939 IAGNASMPS
+939 
-948 PNGGT
+948 
-953 ETGHSGNGACI
+953 
-964 ISWFLK
+964 

>member
-250 LQFTHALTAVTFAMS
+250 LQFSHALTAVTFAMS

-327 AGKDLALTSGN
+327 AGKDMALTSGN

-360 NGYSQTLSVD
+360 NGNSQTLSVD

-402 NTWADYSYPKTAFDV
+402 NEWASYNYPKTAFDA

-447 KMSSKVLKLAKYHY
+447 NMSSKVLKLAKYHY

-467 SPTAPTVDATASDAT
+467 SKTAPTVDATASDAT
-482 AFFADKVSKWRV
+482 AFFADKVSKWSV
-494 KADQSASSSADLKA
+494 KPDQSAPSAEDLKA

-515 GVVGSD
+515 GVVGKD

-533 GLAVLNLEAKNIV
+533 GLAVLDLAAKKIV

-583 VMASNNFTGSNKP
+583 VMASNNFTGRNKP

-609 KPGTAYSYSAA
+609 KPGTPYSYSAA
-620 DQANSPRSAWGSAK
+620 DQANSPRSAWGSSK
-634 LGKACSIKV
+634 LNKACTITAST
-643 SSAAGVQPKSITTDA
+643 AGNVQTKSITTDA

-679 VSGKYKMECWGAQG
+679 VNGKYKMECWGASG
-693 SNMLDKIGG
+693 ASIYPNVSYLKPGL
-702 KGGYCCGTTTLSQ
+702 GGYSIGNLNASSNEI
-715 TLVYICVGAQR
+715 LYVCVGSSGAYGAYSYNNNLGYSLR
-726 GGFGGGG
+726 LGSPGGGATHISINSGGELKNFSSHPTDILLVAGGGGG
-733 VSTDSERSHNY
+733 VD
-744 GNDGGGATD
+744 
-753 VRLTYNADYKDFNSL
+753 
-768 KSRIIVAAGGGG
+768 IISGKEAS
-780 ANHRNTVGEVPQYGQ
+780 
-795 GDGGYGG
+795 GGYGG
-802 GLTGGDG
+802 GTEGGAGASTDGTYIGTGGTA
-809 IREDNTISFS
+809 N
-819 TVPYLLKCYGGTQ
+819 
-832 TAGGKVM
+832 AGGKTNFQYQGV
-839 QNVKRTDGTFD
+839 NGSFGLGGVGWE
-850 DSNYKQISALSGV
+850 SNNDYAAQGGSG
-863 WGYATSATTSQ
+863 WY
-874 PIQTGGGGGYYGG
+874 GGGGGCSSTVGTAGG
-887 GSPAHVGGSGGS
+887 GSGHVNS
-899 SFISG
+899 SLLS
-904 YTGCNAIA
+904 NAQ
-912 ETSTASN
+912 T
-919 IVHTGNPNH
+919 
-928 YSGCVFTDATM
+928 
-939 IAGNASMPS
+939 IAGNQSFPS

>member
-44 FDANIRKEWDAS
+44 FDANIQKEWDAS

-250 LQFTHALTAVTFAMS
+250 LQFSHALTAVTFAMS

-303 ASQSWT
+303 ASQRWT

-360 NGYSQTLSVD
+360 NGNSQTLSVD

-402 NTWADYSYPKTAFDV
+402 DTWAKYSYPKTAFDA

-447 KMSSKVLKLAKYHY
+447 NMSSKVLKLAKYHY

-467 SPTAPTVDATASDAT
+467 STTAPTVDATASDAT
-482 AFFADKVSKWRV
+482 AFFADKVSKWPV
-494 KADQSASSSADLKA
+494 KADQSAKSAADLKD

-533 GLAVLNLEAKNIV
+533 GLAVLNLAAKNIV

-596 YKTSTA
+596 YKTSKA

-643 SSAAGVQPKSITTDA
+643 SSAAGVQTKSITTDA

-679 VSGKYKMECWGAQG
+679 VNGKYKLECWGAQG
-693 SNMLDKIGG
+693 GTLQSFHKPGR
-702 KGGYCCGTTTLSQ
+702 GGYCMGYHNMEQGELAFVCCGN
-715 TLVYICVGAQR
+715 CGAYGTYSYNNNLGINLR
-726 GGFGGGG
+726 YG
-733 VSTDSERSHNY
+733 VP
-744 GNDGGGATD
+744 GGGATHISI
-753 VRLTYNADYKDFNSL
+753 NSGGEL
-768 KSRIIVAAGGGG
+768 KNFSSNPTDILLVAGGGG
-780 ANHRNTVGEVPQYGQ
+780 SSDMT
-795 GDGGYGG
+795 GDVSAGIGGHGG
-802 GLTGGDG
+802 GVNGTTGSNSNESYNKNGTGASQSTGG
-809 IREDNTISFS
+809 IT
-819 TVPYLLKCYGGTQ
+819 GTQ
-832 TAGGKVM
+832 YAAGYYNGSFGLGGVGW
-839 QNVKRTDGTFD
+839 N
-850 DSNYKQISALSGV
+850 SNSDYGAQ
-863 WGYATSATTSQ
+863 
-874 PIQTGGGGGYYGG
+874 GGAGYYGG
-887 GSPAHVGGSGGS
+887 GGCAQMGTSGGGS
-899 SFISG
+899 SYLG
-904 YTGCNAIA
+904 GVTGGQ
-912 ETSTASN
+912 T
-919 IVHTGNPNH
+919 
-928 YSGCVFTDATM
+928 
-939 IAGNASMPS
+939 IAGDSEMPAPS
-948 PNGGT
+948 GGT
-953 ETGHSGNGACI
+953 EIGHSDVGVCH
-964 ISWFLK
+964 ISWFLE

>member
-44 FDANIRKEWDAS
+44 FDANIQKEWDAS

-250 LQFTHALTAVTFAMS
+250 LQFSHALTAVTFAMS

-360 NGYSQTLSVD
+360 NGNSQTLSVD

-402 NTWADYSYPKTAFDV
+402 DTWAKYSYPKTAFDA

-447 KMSSKVLKLAKYHY
+447 NMSSKVLKLAKYHY

-467 SPTAPTVDATASDAT
+467 STTAPTVDATASDAT

-494 KADQSASSSADLKA
+494 KADQSAKSAADLKA

-515 GVVGSD
+515 GVVGKD

-643 SSAAGVQPKSITTDA
+643 SSAAGVQTKSITTDA

-679 VSGKYKMECWGAQG
+679 VNGKYKMECWGASGCTNYAWGCTNRQG
-693 SNMLDKIGG
+693 N
-702 KGGYCCGTTTLSQ
+702 GGYCYINNYQITTNSSI
-715 TLVYICVGAQR
+715 YICVG
-726 GGFGGGG
+726 
-733 VSTDSERSHNY
+733 SSDYEINY
-744 GNDGGGATD
+744 NNRLSGISSQLEASGGGATCIT
-753 VRLTYNADYKDFNSL
+753 LTNRGELQYFSSYKNEVILVAGAGGGCEWVGKGGAGGGYSGSSGSATTNLGSSICDSYGTGGTDSSGG
-768 KSRIIVAAGGGG
+768 KTIVGSEYAASVSYDGYFGVGGCGGTTIESELDPGAQGGSGWYGGGGSVWAGAAGGGSS
-780 ANHRNTVGEVPQYGQ
+780 YIKS
-795 GDGGYGG
+795 
-802 GLTGGDG
+802 GLSG
-809 IREDNTISFS
+809 NTI
-819 TVPYLLKCYGGTQ
+819 
-832 TAGGKVM
+832 AGDKEM
-839 QNVKRTDGTFD
+839 
-850 DSNYKQISALSGV
+850 
-863 WGYATSATTSQ
+863 
-874 PIQTGGGGGYYGG
+874 
-887 GSPAHVGGSGGS
+887 PA
-899 SFISG
+899 
-904 YTGCNAIA
+904 
-912 ETSTASN
+912 
-919 IVHTGNPNH
+919 
-928 YSGCVFTDATM
+928 
-939 IAGNASMPS
+939 

-953 ETGHSGNGACI
+953 QVGQKGDGTCI
-964 ISWFLK
+964 ISQTSF